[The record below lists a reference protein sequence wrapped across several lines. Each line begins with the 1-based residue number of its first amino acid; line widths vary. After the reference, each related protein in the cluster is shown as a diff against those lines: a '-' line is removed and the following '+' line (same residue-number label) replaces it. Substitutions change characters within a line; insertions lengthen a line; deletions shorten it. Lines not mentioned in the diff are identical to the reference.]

1 MGLTPGK
8 PGIDESSQTEPERR
22 VSEGAVQGP
31 ASRGF
36 LKRHRRGLLATL
48 SAAAVFSFIYFVL
61 PQVVGLGPTL
71 RRLRGGNAWWIALGV
86 FVEALS
92 IGGEIVLLRGVFSL
106 PGSRVG
112 WRASYEITLAGGVAT
127 KLFAAAGAGG
137 VALTVWALRASGL
150 AQEEVAT
157 GMVCYEILDYSV
169 YMAAL
174 VIVGLGLW
182 LGVLSGSAPIG
193 VTLIPAAFGA
203 VVIALVLSMSAAGG
217 RLERFL
223 ARRATSSHGRRQRW
237 WRRAAAVP
245 HAVRSALAAAL
256 VIVRRRDPALLGVLA
271 AWGFD
276 ICALWAS
283 FRAFGHSPP
292 GAVLVMGYY
301 VGTLA
306 NALPLPGGIGGVEG
320 GMIGAFLA
328 FGLSPSLT
336 VLAVLAYRT
345 ISYWLPTVPGAI
357 AYLRLRHTVAGWRTD
372 PTAGPKGTGA
382 RPDYQSTVRGPPPT
396 VSSCDANH
404 ASRT

>member
-1 MGLTPGK
+1 M
-8 PGIDESSQTEPERR
+8 
-22 VSEGAVQGP
+22 
-31 ASRGF
+31 
-36 LKRHRRGLLATL
+36 KRHRRALLAAL
-48 SAAAVFSFIYFVL
+48 SAAAIVGFIVFVL

-71 RRLRGGNAWWIALGV
+71 RRLRGGNSWWLALGV
-86 FVEALS
+86 FVEALC
-92 IGGEIVLLRGVFSL
+92 IGGEVVLLRGVFSQ
-106 PGSRVG
+106 PGSRIG
-112 WRASYEITLAGGVAT
+112 WRASCQITLAGGVAT

-137 VALTVWALRASGL
+137 VALTAWALRASGL
-150 AQEEVAT
+150 AQQQVAT
-157 GMVCYEILDYSV
+157 GLVCYEILDYSV

-182 LGVLSGSAPIG
+182 LGLFSGPAPIG

-203 VVIALVLSMSAAGG
+203 AVIALVLSMGAADA
-217 RLERFL
+217 RLECFL
-223 ARRATSSHGRRQRW
+223 SRRAKRSHGWGERW

-245 HAVRSALAAAL
+245 RAVRSALAAAL

-276 ICALWAS
+276 IAALWAS

-328 FGLSPSLT
+328 FGLNASLT

-357 AYLRLRHTVAGWRTD
+357 AYLRLRRTVAGWRSEPTD
-372 PTAGPKGTGA
+372 PPM
-382 RPDYQSTVRGPPPT
+382 PT
-396 VSSCDANH
+396 SAT
-404 ASRT
+404 SRRSGVLAPRR